1 MPPKTI
7 KAVELTRQIRDI
19 HYEQLKNASLEEQ
32 IAFYQKKARAF
43 YQQHGLPEPAP
54 TTHLKEASS
63 R

>member
-43 YQQHGLPEPAP
+43 YQQHGLPEPTPA
-54 TTHLKEASS
+54 TQSKEASS